1 MARESNTRIDKWLWA
16 IRVFKTRTEAA
27 DACRKGWV
35 KVNGVVVKPSRDLK
49 LNDVVSIRKSP
60 VVYSFRVLAIVGNR
74 QPAKLVEN
82 FAENLTLPEELEKLT
97 MNSITITLQRDR
109 GTGRPTKK
117 DRRDIDKLTNDSE
130 D

>member
-1 MARESNTRIDKWLWA
+1 VARESNTRIDKWLWA

-49 LNDVVSIRKSP
+49 LNDVVSIRESP

>member
-1 MARESNTRIDKWLWA
+1 VARESNTRIDKWLWA

>member
-1 MARESNTRIDKWLWA
+1 VARESNTRIDKWLWA

-82 FAENLTLPEELEKLT
+82 FAENLTLPEEREKLT

>member
-1 MARESNTRIDKWLWA
+1 VAQESNTRIDKWLWA
-16 IRVFKTRTEAA
+16 VRVFKTRTEAA

-35 KVNGVVVKPSRDLK
+35 KVNGLVVKPSRDLK
-49 LNDVVSIRKSP
+49 LNDVVSVRKSP
-60 VVYSFRVLAIVGNR
+60 VVYSFRVLGLIGNR

-82 FAENLTLPEELEKLT
+82 YAENMTPQEELDKLTL
-97 MNSITITLQRDR
+97 NSIIITLQRDR

-117 DRRDIDKLTNDSE
+117 ERRDIDKLIQDPE

>member
-1 MARESNTRIDKWLWA
+1 M
-16 IRVFKTRTEAA
+16 
-27 DACRKGWV
+27 
-35 KVNGVVVKPSRDLK
+35 NGVVVKPSRDLK